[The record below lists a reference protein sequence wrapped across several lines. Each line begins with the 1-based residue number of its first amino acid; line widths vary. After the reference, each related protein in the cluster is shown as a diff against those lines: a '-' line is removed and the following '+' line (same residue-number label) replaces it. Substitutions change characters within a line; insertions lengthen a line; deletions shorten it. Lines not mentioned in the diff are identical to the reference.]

1 MSDTLGFVRFN
12 TGEISAL
19 MSGRIDTEEY
29 GGACRIL
36 QNFIPSVQGPVSRR
50 GGTRFVSAVK
60 NSNKKAP
67 SNLDSK
73 EYFYSSLIRLRTVL
87 GSLANKLLIS
97 AYSIRNRFDI
107 YL

>member
-1 MSDTLGFVRFN
+1 MSNTLGFIRFN

-29 GGACRIL
+29 SGACQVL

-60 NSNKKAP
+60 DSNKKVRLYAFQF
-67 SNLDSK
+67 SVTQAYLLEFGDK
-73 EYFYSSLIRLRTVL
+73 YIR
-87 GSLANKLLIS
+87 
-97 AYSIRNRFDI
+97 RFV
-107 YL
+107 